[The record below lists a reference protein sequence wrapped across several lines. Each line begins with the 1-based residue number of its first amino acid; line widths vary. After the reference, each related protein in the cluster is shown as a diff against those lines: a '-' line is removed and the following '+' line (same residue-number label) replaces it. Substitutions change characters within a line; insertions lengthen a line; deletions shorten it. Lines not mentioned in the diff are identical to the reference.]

1 MPAEARNR
9 SIEPEMLDIDC
20 HRSINEHVRLGKQV
34 KPNTLELYNSNNEC
48 QSMRVKELVP
58 LETALLN
65 MNEILKNL
73 TLTAEKKVNFFYFHI
88 FSKFK

>member
-1 MPAEARNR
+1 
-9 SIEPEMLDIDC
+9 MLDLEC
-20 HRSINEHVRLGKQV
+20 RRSVNEHVRLSKQLPI

-73 TLTAEKKVNFFYFHI
+73 TSNAEKKVNFENYFLNY
-88 FSKFK
+88 

>member
-1 MPAEARNR
+1 MPVEARNR
-9 SIEPEMLDIDC
+9 SIEPEMLDLEC
-20 HRSINEHVRLGKQV
+20 RRSVNEHVRLGKQLPV

-73 TLTAEKKVNFFYFHI
+73 TSNAEKKVNF
-88 FSKFK
+88 